1 MITHENTLKTI
12 LDESRRLFDNQDKL
26 INEAS
31 LKFQTDIKTSQ
42 NSLSKVDQVL
52 NEVKEI
58 KTFILAANTKHHKC
72 VINSSNTLVKLYD
85 TEAKLADKLADKE
98 LKIKYLQVELAQTK
112 NEFEKLL
119 DVKLAPILSQIKH
132 GVTSSSAP
140 SQQVGPKEVEVVKE
154 EQKKKDEELERLK
167 LYQDEFNR
175 IEGKKRDKEAIEA
188 TLRIL
193 WLEWTMKRM
202 QDVAIKKVRKNW
214 LEPNSLYLVDLP
226 LSESIANKMLQIR
239 RLGRTHQKVN

>member
-1 MITHENTLKTI
+1 MKRQPDDSTFNAYKFCE
-12 LDESRRLFDNQDKL
+12 DGVAYSCFL
-26 INEAS
+26 I
-31 LKFQTDIKTSQ
+31 
-42 NSLSKVDQVL
+42 VVP
-52 NEVKEI
+52 KE
-58 KTFILAANTKHHKC
+58 
-72 VINSSNTLVKLYD
+72 
-85 TEAKLADKLADKE
+85 
-98 LKIKYLQVELAQTK
+98 
-112 NEFEKLL
+112 
-119 DVKLAPILSQIKH
+119 
-132 GVTSSSAP
+132 
-140 SQQVGPKEVEVVKE
+140 VGPKEVEVVKE